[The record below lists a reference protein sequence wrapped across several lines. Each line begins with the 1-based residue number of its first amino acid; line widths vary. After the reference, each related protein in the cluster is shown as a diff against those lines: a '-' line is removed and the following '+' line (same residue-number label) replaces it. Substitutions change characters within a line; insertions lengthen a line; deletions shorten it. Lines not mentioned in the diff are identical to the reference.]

1 MKKVTTIAAAALAP
15 AAVCAWGD
23 WVYEGQW
30 DSPDGK
36 LTATMHNYK
45 PATKDNVSIGGD

>member
-1 MKKVTTIAAAALAP
+1 MKRVTTIVAAALAP

-23 WVYEGQW
+23 WVYEGLW

-36 LTATMHNYK
+36 LTATKHNYK
-45 PATKDNVSIGGD
+45 PALEDDVVVGEQ